1 MTPVAIKTLTANE
14 CANASGGI
22 APAVA
27 LVISVLTSDSFI
39 AFTSAITLIG
49 FAAEIGIEILE

>member
-1 MTPVAIKTLTANE
+1 MTAVAIKTLTANE

-27 LVISVLTSDSFI
+27 VVVSVLTSDSFI
-39 AFTSAITLIG
+39 AFTLIG
-49 FAAEIGIEILE
+49 FAAEIGTEILE